1 MFRIVATGILAA
13 LFFSSTFVLNR
24 AMSLEGGHWV
34 WTAALRYVWML
45 LLLAVWF
52 VATGKSSLA
61 FGAVRLYRR
70 HWLFW
75 TIAGSVGFGVFYALI
90 SFSASYA
97 PGWVVAA
104 TWQMTILATPVV
116 LLLFGRRVSLKALLL
131 TLIVFAGVL
140 CINAEQAGSL
150 PLHEVLL
157 GALPVLGAAFAYPF
171 GNQMVWEAREAA
183 HAAAPGGN
191 PVSSQAA
198 APSGWHNLLLRL
210 RRRIPAMDD
219 PAMQDSMCR
228 VLLLTLGSL
237 PLWIIL
243 VGVFAPSLPSEGQ
256 VMKTLLVAVFSG
268 VAATSLF
275 LSARHMARSPSQLAA
290 ADCTQAMEVV
300 FSLAGEAILL
310 GGALPHA
317 LGWTGIALTLLGLV
331 LYLKVQNA

>member
-1 MFRIVATGILAA
+1 MLRIVVTGILAA

-45 LLLAVWF
+45 VLLAVWF
-52 VATGKSSLA
+52 VVTGKTALA
-61 FGAVRLYRR
+61 ANALRLFRR
-70 HWLFW
+70 HCYFW
-75 TIAGSVGFGVFYALI
+75 MLAGSVGFGVFYALI

-116 LLLFGRRVSLKALLL
+116 LLLFGRKVSLRALLF

-140 CINAEQAGSL
+140 CINLEQAGAL

-157 GALPVLGAAFAYPF
+157 GALPVLGAAFVYPF

-183 HAAAPGGN
+183 QSDSAVSEERTGVLAA
-191 PVSSQAA
+191 
-198 APSGWHNLLLRL
+198 L
-210 RRRIPAMDD
+210 RRRIPAMGGSGTDESV
-219 PAMQDSMCR
+219 MQDAMCR

-237 PLWIIL
+237 PFWVLL
-243 VGVFAPSLPSEGQ
+243 VAFCAPSLPSEGQ
-256 VMKTLLVAVFSG
+256 IMKTLLVAAFSG

-290 ADCTQAMEVV
+290 ADSTQAMEVV

-317 LGWTGIALTLLGLV
+317 LGWTGISLTLLGLV